1 MWRFRN
7 KTVAFIQKQ
16 HSTSIHG
23 PWYDA
28 QVVGVN
34 TFGSM
39 MKNISIDAD
48 LGELYTN
55 HCIRATSVTIL
66 GQSGFETRHIMSLSG
81 H

>member
-1 MWRFRN
+1 M
-7 KTVAFIQKQ
+7 
-16 HSTSIHG
+16 
-23 PWYDA
+23 
-28 QVVGVN
+28 VGVN

-66 GQSGFETRHIMSLSG
+66 GQSGFETRHIMSLRG